1 MNRMLPVEFTERM
14 KTLLG
19 DEYDSFLKSYD
30 ETPIRSLRINTNKIS
45 EDDFLKINPFGG
57 EKIPFADNAYYFD
70 FDGIGNHPYHHAGMV
85 YVQEPA
91 AMSAVASVRIQPDWK
106 ILDLCAAPGGKSTQA
121 AAQLEDGIIVSNEI
135 IPSRC
140 KILTGNMERLGFKNA
155 VTTCSDAKRLSSL
168 FGEEFDLVIV
178 DAPCS
183 GEGMFRKDETA
194 IKEWSPA
201 NVKLCA
207 ERQAEILGN
216 INSLVKDGG
225 YLLYS
230 TCTFSLEE
238 NEMLVDSFLQEHSEF
253 ELVPVEEVVKK
264 HTANGIKF
272 EGCKSENIELCRR
285 FYPHIS
291 KGEGQ
296 FVALMKK
303 TGGNYIKIKRENAL
317 ESVPKNEQKIVFDFL
332 DSTLKS
338 YDKKYVKKYKDNIVY
353 FESDFTVPKGV
364 AFSCGVTV
372 GTVQKNYV
380 QPHHQFFMAM
390 GKNFKRVIN
399 LSLDEAESYLRGN
412 TVSCECENGWAVVC
426 VDTVTLGGAKAVNGT
441 AKNHYPKGLRKV

>member
-1 MNRMLPVEFTERM
+1 MNNMLPAEFTERM

-19 DEYDSFLKSYD
+19 NDYNSFLKSYS
-30 ETPIRSLRINTNKIS
+30 EPPIRSFRVNENKIS
-45 EDDFLKINPFGG
+45 EADFLSINPFGG
-57 EKIPFADNAYYFD
+57 EKIPFAENAYYFD
-70 FDGIGNHPYHHAGMV
+70 FDGIGNHPYYHAGMV
-85 YVQEPA
+85 YIQEPA
-91 AMSAVASVRIQPDWK
+91 AMSAVASVEIEPDWK

-121 AAQLEDGIIVSNEI
+121 AAKLTSGMIISNEI

-140 KILTGNMERLGFKNA
+140 KILTGNVERLGFKNA
-155 VTTCSDAKRLSSL
+155 ITTCADAKRLSSL

-194 IKEWSPA
+194 ICEWSLS

-207 ERQAEILGN
+207 ERQAEILGH

-253 ELVPVEEVVKK
+253 ELVPVKK
-264 HTANGIKF
+264 CVSDSTADGINF
-272 EGCKSENIELCRR
+272 DGCKTQNIELCRR

-296 FVALMKK
+296 FIALMQKN
-303 TGGNYIKIKRENAL
+303 GGSGIEAKRKNAL
-317 ESVPKNEQKIVFDFL
+317 EEIPKNEQKIIFDFL
-332 DSTLKS
+332 DNTLKNYS
-338 YDKKYVKKYKDNIVY
+338 KHCVKKYKESIVY
-353 FESDFTVPKGV
+353 FEPDFIVPQGV
-364 AFSCGVTV
+364 AFSCGVTI
-372 GTVQKNYV
+372 GTVQKNYIL
-380 QPHHQFFMAM
+380 PHHQFFMAM
-390 GKNFKRVIN
+390 GKDFKRVIN
-399 LSLDEAESYLRGN
+399 LTVNEAESYLKGN
-412 TVSCECENGWAVVC
+412 TIPCDCENGWATVC
-426 VDTVTLGGAKAVNGT
+426 IDGVTLGGAKAVNGT
-441 AKNHYPKGLRKV
+441 AKNHYPKGLRKL

>member
-1 MNRMLPVEFTERM
+1 MLPSEFLTRM
-14 KTLLG
+14 KDLLG
-19 DEYDSFLKSYD
+19 DDYDAFIRSYD
-30 ETPIRSLRINTNKIS
+30 DAPVRSFRINTNKIS
-45 EDDFLKINPFGG
+45 EEDFLKINPFGG
-57 EKIPFADNAYYFD
+57 EKLPFAENAYYFD
-70 FDGIGNHPYHHAGMV
+70 YEKIGNHPYHHAGMV

-91 AMSAVASVRIQPDWK
+91 AMSAVASVDIEEDWK

-121 AAQLEDGIIVSNEI
+121 ADKLTNGMIVSNEI
-135 IPSRC
+135 VPSRC

-155 VTTCSDAKRLSSL
+155 VTTCADAKRLSSL

-194 IKEWSPA
+194 INEWSPD
-201 NVKLCA
+201 NVRLCA
-207 ERQAEILGN
+207 ERQEEILSY
-216 INSLVKDGG
+216 IHSLVREDG

-238 NEMLVDSFLQEHSEF
+238 NEMQVDKFLCEHPEF
-253 ELVPVEEVVKK
+253 ELIPVKDCVKSN
-264 HTANGIKF
+264 TADGINF
-272 EGCKSENIELCRR
+272 EGCKTENIAECRR
-285 FYPHIS
+285 FYPHVS

-303 TGGNYIKIKRENAL
+303 KFGNGIRIKRENAL
-317 ESVPKNEQKIVFDFL
+317 EEIPKNEQKIVFDFL
-332 DSTLKS
+332 DATLEK
-338 YDKKYVKKYKDNIVY
+338 YDRKCVKKYKDSIVY
-353 FESDFTVPKGV
+353 FEPDFVVPKGV
-364 AFSCGVTV
+364 AFSCGVTI

-390 GKNFKRVIN
+390 GDAFKRKID
-399 LSLDEAESYLRGN
+399 LTPDEAETYLKGN
-412 TVSCECENGWAVVC
+412 TIPCDCENGWAVVT
-426 VDTVTLGGAKAVNGT
+426 VDGCTLGGAKAVNGT

>member
-1 MNRMLPVEFTERM
+1 MLPSEFLTRM
-14 KTLLG
+14 KELLG
-19 DEYDSFLKSYD
+19 DDYDAFIKSYD
-30 ETPIRSLRINTNKIS
+30 DAPVRSFRINTNKINE
-45 EDDFLKINPFGG
+45 EDFMKINPFGG

-70 FDGIGNHPYHHAGMV
+70 YDKIGNHPYHHAGMI
-85 YVQEPA
+85 YIQEPA
-91 AMSAVASVRIQPDWK
+91 AMSAVASVDIGEDWK

-121 AAQLEDGIIVSNEI
+121 AAELTGGMIVSNEI

-194 IKEWSPA
+194 ISEWSPD
-201 NVKLCA
+201 NVRLCA
-207 ERQAEILGN
+207 ERQEEILGY
-216 INSLVKDGG
+216 INPLVKEGG

-238 NEMLVDSFLQEHSEF
+238 NEMQVDKFLCEHPEF
-253 ELVPVEEVVKK
+253 ELIPVKDCVKIN
-264 HTANGIKF
+264 TADGINF
-272 EGCKSENIELCRR
+272 EGCKTENIAECRR

-303 TGGNYIKIKRENAL
+303 KIGNGINIKRENAL
-317 ESVPKNEQKIVFDFL
+317 EEIPKNEQKIVFDFL
-332 DSTLKS
+332 DATLEKH
-338 YDKKYVKKYKDNIVY
+338 DRKCVKKYKDSIVY
-353 FESDFTVPKGV
+353 FEPDFVIPKGV
-364 AFSCGVTV
+364 AFSCGVTI

-390 GKNFKRVIN
+390 GDTFKRKIN
-399 LSLDEAESYLRGN
+399 LTVEEAEAYLKGN
-412 TVSCECENGWAVVC
+412 TIPCDCENGWAVVT
-426 VDTVTLGGAKAVNGT
+426 VDGCTLGGAKAVNGT